1 MENTTAAEPQ
11 YTYTE
16 MPGDIAR
23 VIFGDEESH
32 TLLNIGDVSLYDV
45 LTKIICHTKEQEEK
59 HKVSTAVA
67 FEITIKSIYD
77 YMAAWWEEKPI
88 KINYRSVYTSMRDI
102 LLGKSGSVYINFVLY
117 AASYFE
123 GSHENESIDKEYLSS
138 LIEQLKA
145 VEEYEARI
153 IEESEEINRILK
165 HSYILPDMMQTI
177 RLIEE
182 RIRIDGTMDC
192 DFFIT
197 SALFY
202 YGYVE
207 GKRAER
213 AKRKVAA

>member
-45 LTKIICHTKEQEEK
+45 LTKIICYTKEQEEK
-59 HKVSTAVA
+59 HKASTAVA